1 MYSSTSLL
9 KHGGVEHSG
18 LSDSSK
24 RPSEHSRRCI
34 AANRSCIAFY
44 AAALSLFCCLATASS
59 KKETPGFVAAKSAAA
74 TCGSKL
80 KEVENFPKKRKT
92 GQTKT
97 TQFTEDEVNS
107 YLALDLKPKYHA
119 CLKSLVMTF
128 EENKLQGVA
137 EIDFDR
143 LGSSSKGVLSKL
155 ISLMFSGKHRLSASG
170 ELESKNGKANFRLEK
185 AQFDD
190 STLPN
195 FLVEGIITAVGRK
208 QKPPFDPLKPSEMPY
223 KIEKVDVHPGYIIV
237 YQ

>member
-1 MYSSTSLL
+1 MSSSTSLP

-18 LSDSSK
+18 LSDNSK
-24 RPSEHSRRCI
+24 SPSEPSRRCI
-34 AANRSCIAFY
+34 AANRSCIAFF
-44 AAALSLFCCLATASS
+44 AAALSLFCYLAMASS
-59 KKETPGFVAAKSAAA
+59 KEETSGFVATKSAAA
-74 TCGSKL
+74 MCGSKL
-80 KEVENFPKKRKT
+80 KEVESFPKKRKP

-119 CLKSLVMTF
+119 CLESLVMSF
-128 EENKLQGVA
+128 GENTLQGVA

-143 LGSSSKGVLSKL
+143 LGSSSKGILSKL
-155 ISLMFSGKHRLSASG
+155 IRLMFSGKHRLTASG
-170 ELESKNGKANFRLEK
+170 QLESKNGKANFRLEK

-190 STLPN
+190 STLPS

-223 KIEKVDVHPGYIIV
+223 KINKVDVHPGYIIV